1 MNKEKSQPSDTTKA
15 GPGKDSYQAKGKG
28 QLHQGGPKARQD
40 GVNHKDS
47 VNAGDHLWKHSNS
60 EGVDPNA

>member
-1 MNKEKSQPSDTTKA
+1 MAEKGQPKDTTGA
-15 GPGKDSYQAKGKG
+15 GPGKDGYQVKKEKG
-28 QLHQGGPKARQD
+28 QMHHGGPKARQD

-60 EGVDPNA
+60 EGNDANA